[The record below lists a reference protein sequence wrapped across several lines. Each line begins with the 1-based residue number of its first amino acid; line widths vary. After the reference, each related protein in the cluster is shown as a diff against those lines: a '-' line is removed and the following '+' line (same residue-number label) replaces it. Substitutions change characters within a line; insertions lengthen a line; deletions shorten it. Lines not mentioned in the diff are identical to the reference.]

1 MADYFKMSDAEL
13 IKERDELRVQYQHY
27 KNMALNLD
35 MSRGKPCTEQLDL
48 SMEML
53 KMNDYIGEN
62 GFDARNYGLL
72 EGMPEARRF
81 FAELL
86 GVQAENV
93 IVCGNSSL
101 QMMYYLIDL
110 GWRQGFVD
118 SQRPWRHYNSIKFL
132 CPVPGY
138 DRHFRVTE

>member
-62 GFDARNYGLL
+62 GFDARNYGLPK
-72 EGMPEARRF
+72 M
-81 FAELL
+81 
-86 GVQAENV
+86 
-93 IVCGNSSL
+93 
-101 QMMYYLIDL
+101 
-110 GWRQGFVD
+110 
-118 SQRPWRHYNSIKFL
+118 
-132 CPVPGY
+132 
-138 DRHFRVTE
+138 